1 MIKNLRVLGNF
12 LAYSVYMMGLGFVAG
27 RIYQG
32 IKQKVEEKAKEI
44 KVDA

>member
-12 LAYSVYMMGLGFVAG
+12 LAYSIYMMGLGFVAG

-32 IKQKVEEKAKEI
+32 VKQKVEEKAKEI
-44 KVDA
+44 NADA